1 MSRYF
6 DVSSG
11 CVLYGDTMLP
21 QDAFFTTDTT
31 EMKLV
36 TNAFELARAVA
47 ELKLTENELALYSGY
62 VLLSAGKLKHT
73 LINASIIFMDNI
85 LKAKKSELK
94 GML

>member
-1 MSRYF
+1 MVIIFFLVQIAGSFELAALRMSRYF

-62 VLLSAGKLKHT
+62 VLLSAGKYKYFNL
-73 LINASIIFMDNI
+73 
-85 LKAKKSELK
+85 E
-94 GML
+94 